1 MYSFKRFRFL
11 LLLPIVVVIIG
22 TIGMMAIEHL
32 SFVDALYF
40 TIVTIATVGYG
51 DVTPVTTGGKAFS
64 IFLIIIGIGSF
75 VTLLTNV
82 VEWFSQRRQYG
93 MHKHRLNMLIGVFF
107 TEVGNQLLH
116 IFTSY
121 DPNIDSVRRDFI
133 ITAQW
138 TEKAFMQ
145 LHKKLTNYNYT
156 IVPARLELE
165 MLYRILK
172 DKGDLLTRQLENA
185 DLIENETYAELLWAV
200 VHLRDELAARPT
212 FYNLP
217 ENDIAHIANDTQRAY
232 SLLANQWL
240 DYMLFLKNRYPFLFS
255 LASRTNPFVEKPT
268 AAIS

>member
-51 DVTPVTTGGKAFS
+51 DVTPVTTGGKVFS
-64 IFLIIIGIGSF
+64 IFLIIVGIGSF
-75 VTLLTNV
+75 VTLLTSI
-82 VEWFSQRRQYG
+82 VEWFSRRRQYSL
-93 MHKHRLNMLIGVFF
+93 HQHRLNMLIGVFF

-116 IFTSY
+116 TFTSY

-133 ITAQW
+133 VTAQW
-138 TEKAFMQ
+138 SEKDFMQ
-145 LHKKLTNYNYT
+145 LHTKLTNYHFT
-156 IVPARLELE
+156 VVPSRLDLD
-165 MLYRILK
+165 MLYRYLK
-172 DKGDLLTRQLENA
+172 EKGDLLIRQLENV
-185 DLIENETYAELLWAV
+185 DLIENETYVQLLWAV

-212 FYNLP
+212 FFNLP
-217 ENDIAHIANDTQRAY
+217 ETDVAHIVIDVQRAY
-232 SLLANQWL
+232 TLLVNQWL

-255 LASRTNPFVEKPT
+255 LASRTNPFVEKPIAT
-268 AAIS
+268 IT